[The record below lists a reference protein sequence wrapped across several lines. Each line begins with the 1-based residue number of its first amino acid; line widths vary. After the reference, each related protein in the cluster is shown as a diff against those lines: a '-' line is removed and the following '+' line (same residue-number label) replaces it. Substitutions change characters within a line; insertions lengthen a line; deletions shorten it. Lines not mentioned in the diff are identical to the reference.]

1 MSQQEHNKTISAKAF
16 NLLCEDVPFWG
27 IVTPEPE
34 RNVRQATPEEVSE
47 AMRNDYDIDYFYF
60 DQNRQKI
67 VAILW
72 EEE

>member
-27 IVTPEPE
+27 IETVEATI
-34 RNVRQATPEEVSE
+34 RQASASEIEE
-47 AMRNDYDIDYFYF
+47 AMKNDYDIESFYY
-60 DQNRQKI
+60 DVKRNRI

-72 EEE
+72 RE